1 MGTGAEANVP
11 PAPSHPAGRAGK
23 HPAVQKAALTST
35 GRGTPGFKKQL
46 FGMATFSAEV
56 QAIRHQRR
64 GQADTEAAALTET
77 PAAGNS
83 PGRPKTVAEV
93 PTVPRTFNPALA
105 PVDFQ
110 PKSGA

>member
-1 MGTGAEANVP
+1 MP
-11 PAPSHPAGRAGK
+11 PDPSRTAGRAGT
-23 HPAVQKAALTST
+23 HPAVQKAALTSD

-46 FGMATFSAEV
+46 FRMATFSAEV

-64 GQADTEAAALTET
+64 GQADTAAAALAET
-77 PAAGNS
+77 PAANNS
-83 PGRPKTVAEV
+83 LGRPKTVAEV